1 MSVGLQRRDLLRG
14 RMARPPVAPVPRP
27 PGAVAEE
34 LFARS
39 CDGCAACAFA
49 CPEKVIRLDA
59 DHRPILSFR
68 HGECTFCDACAK
80 ACPTGAIVV
89 EGGRPW
95 TMLAEI
101 SGRCIAVG
109 GVHCRSCGDACPTS
123 AALRFVPLADGRFL
137 PLVDE
142 AACTGCGACVAPC
155 PVDAITV
162 APASVSAR
170 SASEGVPA

>member
-14 RMARPPVAPVPRP
+14 RIARPPIAPALRP
-27 PGAVAEE
+27 PGAVEE
-34 LFARS
+34 ALFATR

-59 DHRPILSFR
+59 DHRPILSFG
-68 HGECTFCDACAK
+68 HGECTFCDACVK
-80 ACPTGAIVV
+80 ACPTGAIVA

-95 TMLAEI
+95 TALAEI
-101 SGRCIAVG
+101 SGRCLAVG
-109 GVHCRSCGDACPTS
+109 GVHCRSCGDACPT

-142 AACTGCGACVAPC
+142 AACNGCGACVAPC
-155 PVDAITV
+155 PVAAIAV
-162 APASVSAR
+162 APTPV
-170 SASEGVPA
+170 SEGVPA